1 MLVARSLTL
10 TALSSPAPVDA
21 SPAVALALGVFA
33 RPAAFALF
41 STMGLAVAFHI
52 HDSGLEG
59 FPLAVVEAHQYSF
72 ETAGLYAL
80 AFLYFV
86 CAGPGRFSISGGK

>member
-1 MLVARSLTL
+1 
-10 TALSSPAPVDA
+10 
-21 SPAVALALGVFA
+21 
-33 RPAAFALF
+33 
-41 STMGLAVAFHI
+41 MGLAVAFHI
-52 HDSGLEG
+52 HDTGLAG
-59 FPLAVVEAHQYSF
+59 FPLAVVAAHQYGF